1 MENNDFNNKTVSE
14 SKLHEA
20 ARYSSNRLKMLV
32 LTAMMTA
39 VTAVC
44 AVISVPLPFSPV
56 PVSLATLAVLISGGV
71 LGAKYGAISQAIYL
85 LLGAVGVPI
94 FHNFTGGLGI
104 LVGPTGGFLVG
115 YVLMATVFGR
125 LAGISFR
132 RGKQWQETE
141 PLQGSLNSDKKP
153 KSNFVKL
160 ALAAVIATLAC
171 YIPGALWFMFVTKN
185 GLAAALTMA
194 IIPFIPVDILKCV
207 IAAWLVSRLQRINL
221 N

>member
-14 SKLHEA
+14 SKHHEA
-20 ARYSSNRLKMLV
+20 ARYSSDRLKMLV

-56 PVSLATLAVLISGGV
+56 PVSLATLAVLLSGGV
-71 LGAKYGAISQAIYL
+71 LGAKYGATSQAIYL

-94 FHNFTGGLGI
+94 FHSFTGGLGI

-115 YVLMATVFGR
+115 YILMAAVFGFFCSQSANR
-125 LAGISFR
+125 QKNSA
-132 RGKQWQETE
+132 
-141 PLQGSLNSDKKP
+141 PLQGSGDVSKGTKP
-153 KSNFVKL
+153 QVLWFLLS
-160 ALAAVIATLAC
+160 AVIATLAC
-171 YIPGALWFMFVTKN
+171 YIPGAAWFMFVTKN
-185 GLAAALTMA
+185 GLAAALAMA

-207 IAAWLVSRLQRINL
+207 IAAWLVSRLKRINL
-221 N
+221 NL

>member
-1 MENNDFNNKTVSE
+1 
-14 SKLHEA
+14 
-20 ARYSSNRLKMLV
+20 MLV

-56 PVSLATLAVLISGGV
+56 PVSLATLAVLIAGGL
-71 LGAKYGAISQAIYL
+71 LGAKYGAVSQAVYL

-94 FHNFTGGLGI
+94 FHSFTGGVGI

-115 YVLMATVFGR
+115 YVLMAAVFGWLVNAASR
-125 LAGISFR
+125 HEKGGS
-132 RGKQWQETE
+132 EPH
-141 PLQGSLNSDKKP
+141 PLQESGSSAKGR
-153 KSNFVKL
+153 KSQLLCFL
-160 ALAAVIATLAC
+160 LSAVIATVAC
-171 YIPGALWFMFVTKN
+171 YIPGAAWFVFATKST
-185 GLAAALTMA
+185 LAAAFTMA
-194 IIPFIPVDILKCV
+194 ILPFIPVDIFKCV